1 MSLASLMS
9 YANDMNAPLPAPAPP
24 EVPADVTAVP
34 APPAPGAKRPRA
46 RLNTAELR
54 MACMRLSRR
63 VRFESEG
70 DVRPGQFGVLANL
83 AANGAR
89 TPGELA
95 SDDHVQAPSMTRTIT
110 MLADRGWVRR
120 DDHPTDR
127 RQILVSITDEGRT
140 ALKASR
146 RQRDEWV
153 NRRAATLSDDERRIL
168 AEATPIL
175 MRLANS

>member
-1 MSLASLMS
+1 MS
-9 YANDMNAPLPAPAPP
+9 YANDMNAPLPAPAPAPP
-24 EVPADVTAVP
+24 EVPAAAAPTSTAP
-34 APPAPGAKRPRA
+34 APESKRPRA
-46 RLNTAELR
+46 RLNTSDLR

-83 AANGAR
+83 ATNGAK

-95 SDDHVQAPSMTRTIT
+95 NDDHVQAPSMTRTIT

-140 ALKASR
+140 ALKASK

>member
-1 MSLASLMS
+1 MS
-9 YANDMNAPLPAPAPP
+9 YANDMNVPLPATAPP
-24 EVPADVTAVP
+24 EVPATAAAAPAVP
-34 APPAPGAKRPRA
+34 APAAKRPRA

-70 DVRPGQFGVLANL
+70 DVRPGQFGVLGNL
-83 AANGAR
+83 SANGAK

-95 SDDHVQAPSMTRTIT
+95 NDEHVQAPSMTRTIT
-110 MLADRGWVRR
+110 MLAERGWVRR
-120 DDHPTDR
+120 DDHPSDR
-127 RQILVSITDEGRT
+127 RQILVSITDEGRA

-153 NRRAATLSDDERRIL
+153 NRRAATLTDDERRIL

>member
-1 MSLASLMS
+1 MS

-24 EVPADVTAVP
+24 EVPAQTAP
-34 APPAPGAKRPRA
+34 APVSPALEAKRPRA
-46 RLNTAELR
+46 RLNTSELR
-54 MACMRLSRR
+54 MACMRVSRR

-70 DVRPGQFGVLANL
+70 DVRPGQFGVMANL
-83 AANGAR
+83 ATNGAK

-95 SDDHVQAPSMTRTIT
+95 NDERVQAPSMTRTIT
-110 MLADRGWVRR
+110 MLAERGWVRR

-127 RQILVSITDEGRT
+127 RQILVSITDEGRV

-153 NRRAATLSDDERRIL
+153 NRRAATLTDDERRIL

>member
-1 MSLASLMS
+1 MS
-9 YANDMNAPLPAPAPP
+9 YANDMNAPSPAPAPP
-24 EVPADVTAVP
+24 EVPAPMGVTEAVTQTAT
-34 APPAPGAKRPRA
+34 APEAKRPRA

-54 MACMRLSRR
+54 MACMRLARR

-83 AANGAR
+83 ANNGAR

-95 SDDHVQAPSMTRTIT
+95 NDDHVQAPSMTRTIT
-110 MLADRGWVRR
+110 MLAERGWVRR

-127 RQILVSITDEGRT
+127 RQILVSITDEGRA
-140 ALKASR
+140 ALKSSR

-153 NRRAATLSDDERRIL
+153 NRRAATLTDDERRIL

>member
-1 MSLASLMS
+1 
-9 YANDMNAPLPAPAPP
+9 
-24 EVPADVTAVP
+24 
-34 APPAPGAKRPRA
+34 
-46 RLNTAELR
+46 

-83 AANGAR
+83 AGNGAK

-95 SDDHVQAPSMTRTIT
+95 NDEHVQAPSMTRTIT
-110 MLADRGWVRR
+110 MLAERGWVRR

-127 RQILVSITDEGRT
+127 RQILVSITDEGRV

-153 NRRAATLSDDERRIL
+153 NRRAATLTDDERRIL
-168 AEATPIL
+168 ADATPIL

>member
-1 MSLASLMS
+1 MS
-9 YANDMNAPLPAPAPP
+9 YGNDMNAPLPASAPP
-24 EVPADVTAVP
+24 EVPAQSAATR
-34 APPAPGAKRPRA
+34 APSGAEAKRPRT

-54 MACMRLSRR
+54 MACMRLARR
-63 VRFESEG
+63 VRFESES

-83 AANGAR
+83 ATNGAK

-95 SDDHVQAPSMTRTIT
+95 NDDHVQAPSMTRTIT

-127 RQILVSITDEGRT
+127 RQILVSITHDGRT
-140 ALKASR
+140 ALKTSR